1 MYVCAHAWNPVFYR
15 LAKRH
20 MSGTAHDT
28 AVERTRHPARE
39 KNYGCGSNQFFI
51 ISISIDW
58 HVFSVFPDP
67 EHQDSETTEM
77 FAQSWSIY
85 LKVAFPWRVGTT
97 ARFKVRSKKPNKYYL
112 YKPFISVCTRGP
124 ISFLF
129 FLACWQQPSASGREL
144 EYVFTTLSNSQAKQ
158 EKKENVK
165 NYK

>member
-1 MYVCAHAWNPVFYR
+1 MHMDKIHSVFYR

-20 MSGTAHDT
+20 MSEAARDVPSKEPVTQPRKIM
-28 AVERTRHPARE
+28 AVALTI
-39 KNYGCGSNQFFI
+39 FI

-58 HVFSVFPDP
+58 HVFSSFPDP

-97 ARFKVRSKKPNKYYL
+97 ARFEVRSKKPNKYYL
-112 YKPFISVCTRGP
+112 YKPFISVCTKGP